1 MNHMPDL
8 WKSDVVDA
16 DISRRTTKLTE
27 KGLRYRPKLLR
38 ERRSKLYGKLLRKS
52 RVNAAAI
59 REKMDQFN
67 DTIKLFMS
75 THEDYHRLL
84 TNKEQAADSEWY
96 DQFDEVFSF
105 KLKMVKWLKEVELN
119 NEEVK
124 SRMSYK
130 SGSSR
135 SCKSGSSKSTSKSGN
150 SRGSKVSM
158 EEIAIEENIR
168 LAEVIVEANY
178 ADHKIKMEYDRK
190 KLEIE
195 KKVAKA
201 KARAKVLNNFG
212 DQSLQKHKKEDQL
225 LTEEDNKKSKK
236 TPLLRKDPVLHKN
249 ETKIEDQKFSHQS
262 RLSYDCKEFIP
273 GKKYFPD
280 DFSQILN

>member
-150 SRGSKVSM
+150 SRGSKVGM

>member
-59 REKMDQFN
+59 TEKMDQFN

-195 KKVAKA
+195 EKVAKA